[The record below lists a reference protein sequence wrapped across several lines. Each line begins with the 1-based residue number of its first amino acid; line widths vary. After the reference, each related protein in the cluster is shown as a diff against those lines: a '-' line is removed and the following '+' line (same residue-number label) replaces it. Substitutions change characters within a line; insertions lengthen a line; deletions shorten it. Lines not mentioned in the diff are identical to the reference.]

1 MPQPTLLVGAPH
13 AAAVAQEELFA
24 PICSVAIFETE
35 EEVTKLVND
44 TDMGLTNYIAS
55 KDINNLWRAL
65 ENYQAG
71 SLGWNCAS
79 ATAAESPFG
88 GTMQSGFG
96 KEAGV
101 GYGVRPFRTRQC

>member
-1 MPQPTLLVGAPH
+1 MLVGAPH

-55 KDINNLWRAL
+55 KDINKLWRAL

-101 GYGVRPFRTRQC
+101 GYGVRPFRTLQR